1 MKKQKKKLFVVGDI
15 HSFYDE
21 FKTALDKTE
30 YDADN
35 PNHLLISLGDMFDRG
50 PKSQEVLDFFNG
62 INNKI
67 LIRGNHEDLLLDCLH
82 RGFPYSH
89 DITNGTVRTI
99 MNLGNVRPKSDNY
112 YIPDNPQ
119 DFSIGVHIAYVKVI
133 DLINSMLNFY
143 ETEKYIFVHSWIPV
157 AYVSA
162 PKIVLGR
169 PTYIYKEDWKTAHMS
184 QWDSARWFNPFELAM
199 RDMNQTGKTI
209 VFGHWHTSW
218 WRTHFGGEVHEFGPN
233 ANLDIIEI
241 PDKKCIGIDGCTVS
255 SGQVNILCLE
265 DFLLPEEKYE

>member
-62 INNKI
+62 VDNKI

-82 RGFPYSH
+82 RRFPYTY
-89 DITNGTVRTI
+89 DISNGTVRTI
-99 MNLGNVRPKSDNY
+99 MNLGNIKPNSDNY

-119 DFSIGVHIAYVKVI
+119 DFSKGAHIAYIKVV

-143 ETEKYIFVHSWIPV
+143 ETENYIFVHSWIPV
-157 AYVSA
+157 EYENT

-169 PTYIYKEDWKTAHMS
+169 STYIYKEDWRIAHMS
-184 QWDSARWFNPFELAM
+184 EWDSARWFNPFELAM

-218 WRTHFGGEVHEFGPN
+218 WRTHFGKETHEFGPD

-241 PDKKCIGIDGCTVS
+241 PDKKCIGVDGCTAS